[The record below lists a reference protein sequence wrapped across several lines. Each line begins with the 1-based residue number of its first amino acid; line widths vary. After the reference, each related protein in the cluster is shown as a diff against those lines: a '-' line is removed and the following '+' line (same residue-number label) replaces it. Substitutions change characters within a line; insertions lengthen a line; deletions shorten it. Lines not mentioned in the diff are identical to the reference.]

1 MAKRIIRLTEAD
13 IENIV
18 RRVLQEQPGSDFGS
32 GTKKVQTGT
41 TTELQDIN
49 VELSNQVFPAGKYK
63 IASLG
68 ADGEKVLGETLF
80 KIVTFLKEHPNS
92 PLNIEIEVGESV
104 VPNYDREKCQTGDY
118 SEGCKLESGALGK
131 LRGEELIN
139 YLNTEFKRY
148 ETDGVI
154 TVAPTVTATPTV
166 TIGRKHKTYAGDAN
180 NKKYL
185 EDQYIGFKATMT
197 QEVEEPTFTDEC
209 LVDMKVTLQY
219 INERGNKKFPCRGIH
234 QCDEA
239 RYKVYM
245 NTTLLGVAD
254 LNNAKDAG
262 KGVELNRKAEF
273 TIDSDKVLEIV
284 GSESYKKYEQLI
296 LWISCDLPKCHN
308 SAIEVKIENKQGE
321 VKNHSCLK
329 PLNVDLGSAA
339 KAPLKEGHLLY
350 MDKCGNVEER
360 NVASE
365 DDAISMSDYMDAQ
378 SKQAHQAEVDK
389 VINYYSENI
398 VNPSGNIMSFVMRK
412 DSKTKEFIPG
422 VSIVSVDGDIT
433 VKSRGKDKPGLQLT
447 VNVTKPFN
455 VPVAQFPNG
464 DTKKYFTDKGQEYV
478 TIPSGTD
485 VKIGVPLN
493 QVNVP
498 VKSKKKFEKSLAEK
512 LNSGTSNRFYKID
525 IGGQPYIMNTA
536 GRQIAYIKRLIGDDT
551 PIIFE
556 RGLSKINY
564 V

>member
-18 RRVLQEQPGSDFGS
+18 RRVLQEQGETDFGS

-41 TTELQDIN
+41 TTKLEDIN

-63 IASLG
+63 ITSLG
-68 ADGEKVLGETLF
+68 TDGQTVLDDTLL
-80 KIVTFLKEHPNS
+80 KIVKFLKEHPNS

-139 YLNTEFKRY
+139 YLNNAFKQY
-148 ETDGVI
+148 ETDEVI

-166 TIGRKHKTYAGDAN
+166 TIGRKHKTYGGDAN

-219 INERGNKKFPCRGIH
+219 INERNNKKFPCRGIH

-239 RYKVYM
+239 KYKVYM

-254 LNNAKDAG
+254 LNNGTGSDRG
-262 KGVELNRKAEF
+262 GNRKAEF

-284 GSESYKKYEQLI
+284 GSDSYKKYEQLI
-296 LWISCDLPKCHN
+296 LWISCDLPQCHN

-329 PLNVDLGSAA
+329 PLNVDLDNA
-339 KAPLKEGHLLY
+339 KESLKEGHLLY

-360 NVASE
+360 NLASE

-398 VNPSGNIMSFVMRK
+398 VNPTGNIMSFVMRK
-412 DSKTKEFIPG
+412 DSKTKELIPG

-464 DTKKYFTDKGQEYV
+464 DTKKYFTDKGHEYV
-478 TIPSGTD
+478 TIPSGTN

-512 LNSGTSNRFYKID
+512 LNSASRNRFYKIE
-525 IGGQPYIMNTA
+525 IGGQSYIMNTG
-536 GRQIAYIKRLIGDDT
+536 GRQIAYIKRTFGDDT
-551 PIIFE
+551 PIIFYG
-556 RGLSKINY
+556 GLSKINY

>member
-18 RRVLQEQPGSDFGS
+18 RRVLQEQSETEFGS

-41 TTELQDIN
+41 TTELKDIN

-63 IASLG
+63 ITSLG

-166 TIGRKHKTYAGDAN
+166 TIGRKHKTYGNDASN
-180 NKKYL
+180 TKYL

-197 QEVEEPTFTDEC
+197 QEVEEPIYTDEC

-219 INERGNKKFPCRGIH
+219 INEKGNTKFPCRGIH
-234 QCDEA
+234 RCNEA
-239 RYKVYM
+239 KYKVYM

-254 LNNAKDAG
+254 LNNANDG
-262 KGVELNRKAEF
+262 GDRKAEF
-273 TIDSDKVLEIV
+273 TIDSNKVLEIV

-296 LWISCDLPKCHN
+296 LWISCDLPQCHN

-360 NVASE
+360 NMATS
-365 DDAISMSDYMDAQ
+365 DDAIMLSDDVNDGD
-378 SKQAHQAEVDK
+378 KQKHQAEVNN
-389 VINYYSENI
+389 VIKYYSENI
-398 VNPSGNIMSFVMRK
+398 VNPFSLKGFDMKRNRQ
-412 DSKTKEFIPG
+412 TKEL
-422 VSIVSVDGDIT
+422 VSGINIVSVDGNVNIRVGRKET
-433 VKSRGKDKPGLQLT
+433 PGLLLT
-447 VNVTKPFN
+447 VNFTNPFE
-455 VPVAQFPNG
+455 VSIAQIPSG
-464 DTKKYFTDKGQEYV
+464 DTKTYFETIGQEKV
-478 TIPSGTD
+478 TIPPGNN

-493 QVNVP
+493 QVNIP
-498 VKSKKKFEKSLAEK
+498 VKSKKKFERALAKK
-512 LNSGTSNRFYKID
+512 LETSSAGNSNNFYKID
-525 IGGQPYIMNTA
+525 IGGQSYIMNTT
-536 GRQIAYIKRLIGDDT
+536 GKQIIYIERLIGDDT

-556 RGLSKINY
+556 KGLSKINY